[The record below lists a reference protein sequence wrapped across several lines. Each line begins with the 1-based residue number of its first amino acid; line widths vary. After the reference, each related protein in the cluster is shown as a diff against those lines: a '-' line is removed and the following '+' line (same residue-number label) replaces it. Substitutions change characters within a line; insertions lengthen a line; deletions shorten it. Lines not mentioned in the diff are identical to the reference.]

1 MFIVASLVFVATVAT
16 LFLKISVHSLAMCG
30 ALGIM
35 IPLNK
40 VMDDGSLLE
49 PTLVVLTLAGVVMSS
64 RLYLNAH
71 TPREVLFGAVIGFA
85 GGFFGMLLLF

>member
-1 MFIVASLVFVATVAT
+1 MLIVAALVLAATVAT
-16 LFLKISVHSLAMCG
+16 FFAKVSVHSLAVCG

-40 VMDDGSLLE
+40 AVSDGSLLI
-49 PTLVVLTLAGVVMSS
+49 PTLVILSLAGIVMSS

-71 TPREVLFGAVIGFA
+71 TPREVLYGAVIGLAA
-85 GGFFGMLLLF
+85 GFLGMIFLF